1 MSVDG
6 QGRGR
11 SGDDEGDHEAGAAAA
26 MPVGVETVEALVR
39 AQLARA
45 LGGRRGMLE
54 AGVPGIVFTLVW
66 LTTKDLQA
74 ALIGSLAVAGVALVA
89 RLVQRSTI
97 QFVFNAV
104 FGIGIGWIFV
114 RMAANSGGS
123 ESDQA
128 LAFFL
133 PGILVSLGYTIVMG
147 FSCLVRWPVL
157 GFMLGSVT
165 GDPTAWHDDPQV
177 VKLCSRLTWVMLLPG
192 AIGVIGQ
199 GPIWLL
205 GHRGAIDVDLAV
217 LLITILR
224 TGLGW
229 VLRIGSWSAM
239 IWLLARD
246 ATPIAH
252 TNGQHGLAPADEPVD
267 LHVGDEGRAAD

>member
-1 MSVDG
+1 MNGEVNG
-6 QGRGR
+6 EAKGGA
-11 SGDDEGDHEAGAAAA
+11 DHEADEQRRADAA
-26 MPVGVETVEALVR
+26 PVGVDTVEALVR
-39 AQLARA
+39 AQLSQA

-66 LTTKDLQA
+66 LSLKDLQA
-74 ALIGSLAVAGVALVA
+74 ALIASLAIAGIALVA

-97 QFVFNAV
+97 QYVFNAV

-114 RMAANSGGS
+114 RIAANSGGS

-147 FSCLVRWPVL
+147 FSCLIRWPVL

-205 GHRGAIDVDLAV
+205 GHRDVIDVDLAV
-217 LLITILR
+217 LLITVLR

-246 ATPIAH
+246 ATPIRA
-252 TNGQHGLAPADEPVD
+252 TGGQHGLAPAED
-267 LHVGDEGRAAD
+267 

>member
-1 MSVDG
+1 MSAKDRPVG
-6 QGRGR
+6 T
-11 SGDDEGDHEAGAAAA
+11 DEQTTREQTTPAQTTRPGA
-26 MPVGVETVEALVR
+26 PVGVETVEALVR
-39 AQLARA
+39 KQLSAA
-45 LGGRRGMLE
+45 LGGKRGMLE
-54 AGVPGIVFTLVW
+54 AGIPGIVFTLVW
-66 LTTKDLQA
+66 LIAKDLQA
-74 ALIGSLAVAGVALVA
+74 ALIGSLAVAGIALVA

-114 RMAANSGGS
+114 RIAASSGGS

-133 PGILVSLGYTIVMG
+133 PGILISLGYTIVMG
-147 FSCLVRWPVL
+147 FSCLIRWPVL

-177 VKLCSRLTWVMLLPG
+177 VKLCSRLTWVMLAPG

-199 GPIWLL
+199 GPIWLM
-205 GHRGAIDVDLAV
+205 GHYDVIETELAV
-217 LLITILR
+217 VLITVLR

-229 VLRIGSWSAM
+229 VLRIGSWSLM
-239 IWLLARD
+239 VWLLARD
-246 ATPIAH
+246 ATPISSAS
-252 TNGQHGLAPADEPVD
+252 GQHGLAPTED
-267 LHVGDEGRAAD
+267 